1 MSTINAL
8 VSAWAIVAAAIV
20 ILRWR
25 AERGVGLVVAFVLS
39 LTSLHWLAAVL
50 YVLPWYEEALDPVDV
65 TVGLEIALVGLVGFG
80 VGVSIASRAVR
91 RRGTEMRAPWYLA
104 GASLGLWYVAV
115 GVVLYV
121 LALAGLRR
129 VSSIGGL
136 ASAGSSAAVFGLC
149 LLIWHARPSRR
160 LLWLALAG
168 LLPIVTIVTQGYL
181 SYGIAALVMV
191 AAFVAEWH
199 KPRWSLVAV
208 GLILTY
214 VAMSFYVTYMRDRR
228 EIREAVWGG
237 AAAGERLDVVTGTL
251 TSIELFDPFN
261 DAHLARVDNRLNQNY
276 LVGRAAAWL
285 DNGFVPYG
293 QGRTLVDAALAMVP
307 RALWPEKDVSAGS
320 GDLVSYYTGME
331 FDEDTSVGI
340 GSVMEFYVNFGV
352 PGVFGG
358 FLLLGVLVL
367 VFDERAGAHLR
378 NGDVRAAC
386 LWYLPGISLLQVG
399 GSLVDVTATMAAGFA
414 GAVLTNTAIG
424 ALGRFKAVE
433 TLLPDV
439 VEVES

>member
-1 MSTINAL
+1 MTGINSL
-8 VSAWAIVAAAIV
+8 VTGWMIVAAAII

-25 AERGVGLVVAFVLS
+25 EERGVGLVVAFVLS

-50 YVLPWYEEALDPVDV
+50 YVMPWYEEALNPVDV
-65 TVGLEIALVGLVGFG
+65 TVGLEIAFVGLIGFG
-80 VGVSIASRAVR
+80 VGVTV
-91 RRGTEMRAPWYLA
+91 A
-104 GASLGLWYVAV
+104 GRLLRNRDAAMPLPSYVSGARLGLWYVGV
-115 GVVLYV
+115 GVALYV

-160 LLWLALAG
+160 LFWLGLAG
-168 LLPIVTIVTQGYL
+168 LLPLVTILTQGYL

-199 KPRWSLVAV
+199 KPRWALVAV
-208 GLILTY
+208 GVLLAY
-214 VAMSFYVTYMRDRR
+214 VSMSFYVTYMRDRR
-228 EIREAVWGG
+228 EIRDVVWGG
-237 AAAGERLDVVTGTL
+237 ATASERLTVLTGTL

-276 LVGRAAAWL
+276 LVGRAAAWMH
-285 DNGFVPYG
+285 NGFAPYG
-293 QGRTLVDAALAMVP
+293 QGSTLADAALAMVP
-307 RALWPEKDVSAGS
+307 RALWPEKNVSAGS
-320 GDLVSYYTGME
+320 GDLVSYYTGMQ

-340 GSVMEFYVNFGV
+340 GSVMEFYVNFGI
-352 PGVFGG
+352 PGVFVG
-358 FLLLGVLVL
+358 FILLGGVVL

-378 NGDVRAAC
+378 NGDARAAC

-414 GAVLTNTAIG
+414 GAVLTNAMIG
-424 ALGRFKAVE
+424 GLGRFKPSPQMSDPVE
-433 TLLPDV
+433 A
-439 VEVES
+439 EW